1 MLGGGRRKDR
11 KSKPEKKQAAIPKR
25 LEQKCAGEL
34 KSARGPT
41 IRECDH
47 DAVIRMIEETKG
59 IQRSLSVCQ
68 KEVTSKRNRRCNGT

>member
-1 MLGGGRRKDR
+1 MEEDAR
-11 KSKPEKKQAAIPKR
+11 SKLEKKQAATPKR

-34 KSARGPT
+34 KSARGTT

-59 IQRSLSVCQ
+59 NGVCQ